1 MAHNDKYVVFKREDF
16 ERLMDEDRPHM
27 YAAALEVE
35 DAVVIRRQDLFAG
48 PALHSYAHSIAL
60 AARIVQTGNASR
72 DEEKRLQQ
80 IADYF
85 HEQALLAD
93 AEGYK
98 LPD

>member
-48 PALHSYAHSIAL
+48 PALSSYAHSIAIAVKVAENPKNDQVKAL
-60 AARIVQTGNASR
+60 RR
-72 DEEKRLQQ
+72 

-85 HEQALLAD
+85 HEQAILAD
-93 AEGYK
+93 AEGWK